1 MNQAYHKPNS
11 FGSQQYAPAY
21 EPYRPPYTPPPQQYG
36 PVWSNTPY
44 NEPRNHPFHAPP
56 QQRAHFQQPQTIQ
69 SSYQQHVAQNQKHQ
83 PQTKKEEEKN
93 THSVFNRITNEW
105 YKTWYF
111 TWIKEELNFT
121 MNKISMAGLLF
132 GLMFLGSIFF
142 LIGFLVAVNMY
153 GGKPVTFQ
161 AQQHP
166 RSLLPSHSAQLSG
179 RIGHPMNAQYQPS
192 GFRQHPSSFSHNGN
206 ARTPSSFQQQ
216 GQIAVENTKPRMPSF
231 QNTGSGYVSSSFQN
245 TNGYQR

>member
-1 MNQAYHKPNS
+1 MNQAFHKPS
-11 FGSQQYAPAY
+11 GFGSQQYAPAY
-21 EPYRPPYTPPPQQYG
+21 EPYRPPY
-36 PVWSNTPY
+36 
-44 NEPRNHPFHAPP
+44 APP
-56 QQRAHFQQPQTIQ
+56 QHPGPRLHQPQAAHQQP
-69 SSYQQHVAQNQKHQ
+69 YQQHVTQVKKQQAQVNK
-83 PQTKKEEEKN
+83 EEKN
-93 THSVFNRITNEW
+93 THSVFSRITNEW

-153 GGKPVTFQ
+153 GGKPVAFQ
-161 AQQHP
+161 EQQHQ
-166 RSLLPSHSAQLSG
+166 RSLVPSHSAQLSG
-179 RIGHPMNAQYQPS
+179 RIGHPMNAHYQPS
-192 GFRQHPSSFSHNGN
+192 GFRQNPSSFYQNGN
-206 ARTPSSFQQQ
+206 ARAPSSFQQQ
-216 GQIAVENTKPRMPSF
+216 GQIAIENTKPRMPSF